1 MLLIYILYK
10 IYMFIS
16 INGEIGALLYALIAH
31 WILIIIFYIDF
42 SKEKFVVFYKSPGL
56 VDCI

>member
-1 MLLIYILYK
+1 
-10 IYMFIS
+10 MFIS
-16 INGEIGALLYALIAH
+16 INGEMGALLYALIAH